1 MWEGRVRRLPVYRPG
16 VQMVRLSLT
25 ALQWIGFVLV
35 CLRSISVSV
44 IQRGILKMNFDG
56 AMGWV
61 TCGVFCSLAAT
72 LSIPIF
78 AKVAYESWKH
88 TQNAASY
95 FGGLALCAL
104 VSEIP
109 YDLTMSGK
117 LFDWSTQNPVWG
129 LLLGAVALE
138 LLRPWR
144 PRSMAGNILFKA
156 LVTFAALAWT
166 LLLRV
171 YAGPLL
177 VLLLALFCF
186 AEKRKSIS
194 LLGGILLTLP
204 QFPAPVGMAFVNWY
218 DAEKGG
224 DTEKQFCLLYPL
236 QLAVFGL
243 LGIFLAY
250 SKIT

>member
-1 MWEGRVRRLPVYRPG
+1 MISMWEGRVRRLPVYRPG
-16 VQMVRLSLT
+16 VQMVRLSLM

-35 CLRSISVSV
+35 CLRSVSVAV

-61 TCGVFCSLAAT
+61 TAAVFCSLAAT

-78 AKVAYESWKH
+78 AKAAYEGRKR
-88 TQNAASY
+88 TQNPTTY

-104 VSEIP
+104 LSEIP
-109 YDLTMSGK
+109 YNLAISGK
-117 LFDWSTQNPVWG
+117 LFDLSTQNPVLG
-129 LLLGAVALE
+129 LLLAAIALE
-138 LLRPWR
+138 LLRSWR

-156 LVTFAALAWT
+156 LVTAAALAWT

-177 VLLLALFCF
+177 VLLMALFCF
-186 AEKRKSIS
+186 AEKRRAVS
-194 LLGGILLTLP
+194 LLGGVLLTLP
-204 QFPAPVGMAFVNWY
+204 QFPAPIGMAFVNWY
-218 DAEKGG
+218 DAEKEG
-224 DTEKQFCLLYPL
+224 DSGKLLCVLFPV

-243 LGIFLAY
+243 LGILL
-250 SKIT
+250 T